1 MNRRIVGISKQNVLR
16 LIGSSVAVL
25 LLIYLLSR
33 QGWNDIGAAISR
45 LGLGSFLLAF
55 GLIVGSRLA
64 FALRWYILLRG
75 VDTEITLWRSF
86 RITFAG
92 LFATNFLPTT
102 IGGDVVRF
110 AGTIDLNFDRALC
123 VASLL
128 VDRLVGVM
136 CMAVLLPF
144 GLITLLGIP
153 FSRKS
158 INLGSSFVLT
168 LIPWLT
174 IGEISGHVWE
184 KLKAFIL
191 RLLRSLDLWMH
202 RPRFLIGAVLS
213 SFMHMSFLF
222 ATIWYLL
229 EGIDETLPIL
239 IIAGLWS
246 IIYFLTLLPI
256 SINGLG
262 IQEIS
267 LTYVFASIG
276 GISMQGSLTLAILI
290 RTLLILASLPG
301 VLFLPPILS
310 NVKRIADRTY

>member
-1 MNRRIVGISKQNVLR
+1 MDRRIIGISKQNILR

-33 QGWNDIGAAISR
+33 QGWNDIEAAISR

-75 VDTEITLWRSF
+75 VGTEITLWRSF

-110 AGTIDLNFDRALC
+110 AGTFDLNLDRALC

-128 VDRLVGVM
+128 VDRLVGIM

-144 GLITLLGIP
+144 GLIPLLGIP
-153 FSRKS
+153 SSRKS
-158 INLGSSFVLT
+158 INWRSPFVLT
-168 LIPWLT
+168 LILWLT
-174 IGEISGHVWE
+174 IGEISGHVRE
-184 KLKAFIL
+184 KSKAFIL
-191 RLLRSLDLWMH
+191 RLLQSLDLWMH
-202 RPRFLIGAVLS
+202 RPRFLIGAVIS

-229 EGIDETLPIL
+229 EGIDEALPIL
-239 IIAGLWS
+239 LIAGLWS
-246 IIYFLTLLPI
+246 IIYFLTLLPV

-262 IQEIS
+262 VQEIS

-276 GISMQGSLTLAILI
+276 GVSMRGSLTLAILI

-310 NVKRIADRTY
+310 NVKRINDNS

>member
-1 MNRRIVGISKQNVLR
+1 MDRRIIGTTRQNILR

-33 QGWNDIGAAISR
+33 QGWNDIEAAISR
-45 LGLGSFLLAF
+45 LGLGSFVLAF
-55 GLIVGSRLA
+55 VLIVGSRLA
-64 FALRWYILLRG
+64 FGLRWYVLLRG
-75 VDTEITLWRSF
+75 VGTEITLWRSF

-110 AGTIDLNFDRALC
+110 AGTFDLNLDRALC
-123 VASLL
+123 VASL
-128 VDRLVGVM
+128 VIDRLVGVV
-136 CMAVLLPF
+136 CMAILLPF
-144 GLITLLGIP
+144 GLIPLLG
-153 FSRKS
+153 FQSSRNS
-158 INLGSSFVLT
+158 INRASAYVLT

-174 IGEISGHVWE
+174 IGEISERVWKE
-184 KLKAFIL
+184 IKAFIL
-191 RLLRSLDLWMH
+191 SLSRSLNLWMH
-202 RPRFLIGAVLS
+202 RPSFLFGAVIS
-213 SFMHMSFLF
+213 SFIHMSFLF
-222 ATIWYLL
+222 TAVWYLL
-229 EGIDETLPIL
+229 ESIDETLPIL
-239 IIAGLWS
+239 FIAGLWS
-246 IIYFLTLLPI
+246 IVYFLTLLPI

-267 LTYVFASIG
+267 LTYIFTSIG

-310 NVKRIADRTY
+310 NVKRITNRAY